1 MYIMIH
7 LFHADIYLTLE
18 QSNLFK
24 EYKLHTNARKTL
36 DIRLLI
42 IIKTDI
48 CYPQASYLIW
58 RLFIE
63 TNDLNLCV
71 ICFKTHCQL
80 SCFMCLYYIC
90 ILTLFKHLNIMFH
103 VLFRVTDMPGVGWV
117 SFLFVPIMYLNF

>member
-1 MYIMIH
+1 MIH

-48 CYPQASYLIW
+48 CYPQASYLI
-58 RLFIE
+58 
-63 TNDLNLCV
+63 
-71 ICFKTHCQL
+71 
-80 SCFMCLYYIC
+80 
-90 ILTLFKHLNIMFH
+90 
-103 VLFRVTDMPGVGWV
+103 
-117 SFLFVPIMYLNF
+117 